1 MLYDMQSEILKTCT
15 NDSNPKPPIYNN
27 ITFYIGELYILGF
40 RQSSDTADLYQA
52 GRLRLEDHDMLKE
65 GGKRSPTDI
74 YMLK

>member
-40 RQSSDTADLYQA
+40 RQSSDTAELYQ
-52 GRLRLEDHDMLKE
+52 G
-65 GGKRSPTDI
+65 S
-74 YMLK
+74 